1 MLLILGV
8 FFILFFMAVVVPY
21 LLYRVTNKEI
31 KFKLFIMLGLICVVN
46 HIIIE
51 RASHFISAPLVQ
63 NLFYLFTL
71 VSEILILTCFLQK
84 YRYYQLRINLFYVM
98 FVLTFSYIVKM
109 FVSVFIMGALFKS
122 QYVVLDTIAGILS
135 VIPAYL
141 LLTKALTIKPGQL
154 IIAEQVEDQV
164 QDQEQ
169 EIERDML
176 SEQNKLILVSNIL
189 MLFFYL
195 YNNFARIN
203 DLFSSFDFRYPLFIQ
218 AFVTLFILYSV
229 NVKYKEWEVQ
239 KLLKYK
245 EYTLCN
251 LSNYI
256 KEVDASYQSVRDFRH
271 DFANILISMRE
282 TIETQEIGEV
292 RETYN
297 QILASNNILLE
308 RSRKEVAK
316 LSHIKILELKSVISD
331 KILKAEQRNIM
342 IELEIPEM
350 ISDSC
355 LDKVDTV
362 RVVGILLD
370 NAIEAAAESHNTQ
383 PTVSIAIFNKGTI
396 RYCVIENDMN
406 EKTLPT
412 NKIIEAGYSTKVEH
426 HGYGLANVDKI
437 IGRYHKA
444 NYHIQAK
451 NYRFRIEI
459 EMRRQ

>member
-1 MLLILGV
+1 MV
-8 FFILFFMAVVVPY
+8 VVVPY

-31 KFKLFIMLGLICVVN
+31 KFKLFIVLGLICVIN

-51 RASHFISAPLVQ
+51 RAALFISVPLVQ
-63 NLFYLFTL
+63 NLFYLFAL
-71 VSEILILTCFLQK
+71 VSEIIILTLFLQK
-84 YRYYQLRINLFYVM
+84 YRYHQLRINLFYVM

-109 FVSVFIMGALFKS
+109 FVSVFIMEALFES
-122 QYVVLDTIAGILS
+122 RYVVLDTIVGVLS
-135 VIPAYL
+135 VIPAYF
-141 LLTKALTIKPGQL
+141 LLTKSLTIKPGQL
-154 IIAEQVEDQV
+154 IIAEQEQV
-164 QDQEQ
+164 QNQEQ
-169 EIERDML
+169 EKERDIL

-218 AFVTLFILYSV
+218 AFVTLFMLYSI
-229 NVKYKEWEVQ
+229 NVKFKEWEVQ

-245 EYTLCN
+245 EYTLCTLN
-251 LSNYI
+251 NYI
-256 KEVDASYQSVRDFRH
+256 KEVDESYLSVRAFRH

-282 TIETQEIGEV
+282 TIETKGIEEV

-316 LSHIKILELKSVISD
+316 LSNIKILELKSVISD
-331 KILKAEQRNIM
+331 KILKAEQRNITF
-342 IELEIPEM
+342 ELEVPE
-350 ISDSC
+350 IVSDSY
-355 LDKVDTV
+355 LDKIDTV

-370 NAIEAAAESHNTQ
+370 NAIEAAGESENTQ
-383 PTVSIAIFNKGTI
+383 PTVSIAIFSKGTT

-406 EKTLPT
+406 EKILST
-412 NKIIEAGYSTKVEH
+412 NKIMLAGYSTKGEH
-426 HGYGLANVDKI
+426 RGYGLANVDKI
-437 IGRYHKA
+437 IGRYYKT

-459 EMRRQ
+459 EMRR